1 MGDSWN
7 VFIDVFVVTSC
18 LFQCYMLQK
27 PSPTA
32 GGNEEEVHLKLYLD
46 HSEHYPALVKPLP
59 GNVPDL
65 QLGVPKKKRFGGRGK
80 VLRFNRAQVGGG
92 L

>member
-7 VFIDVFVVTSC
+7 VFIDVFVKGHVSSSVT
-18 LFQCYMLQK
+18 CYRNLQHQ
-27 PSPTA
+27 PR

-65 QLGVPKKKRFGGRGK
+65 QLGEKKAKEKGGK